1 MYQKC
6 SPLKQMKCSQKV
18 AQTNG
23 EENYYLRISKVLM
36 F

>member
-6 SPLKQMKCSQKV
+6 SPIKQMKCSQKV

-23 EENYYLRISKVLM
+23 EEKLLSQNIES